1 MRFLIIPFYKAGV
14 ILRLKFHKLALPTRG
29 IALFFVSNRYLF
41 HIVLGAA
48 SVATLMAN
56 VQTYQAQAQ
65 DVGKESLLYILATN
79 SEIEIV
85 QETAREE
92 TLKATYLNEDAI
104 AAIPHI
110 DFDYEETVDQLAG
123 ISIPGTIGAIVAP
136 DLEGGSK
143 ASRTK
148 TETYVV
154 ESGDTIASIAHKFE
168 VNVGTLLWSND
179 LSARQYIKPG
189 DELKVPPVSG
199 VLVTIKKGDTIAKLA
214 KRYNAAE
221 SEIKDFNK
229 IVDETTLAVGT
240 EIMIPGGYPTASE
253 QTLLAVT
260 GKARED
266 ASGAGGVG
274 VGIKKPADVNTEN
287 LAKSQLLW
295 PTSGHIIT
303 QYYGWRH
310 TGVDIDGD
318 FTSPLYAS
326 YDGVVTT
333 AGWNSGG
340 YGLQI
345 LIQHTNGM
353 VTRYAHASKLF
364 VKVGDRVTRGQVI
377 AMMGST
383 GRSTGSHLHFEVYV
397 NGRRVNPLGY
407 IR

>member
-1 MRFLIIPFYKAGV
+1 M
-14 ILRLKFHKLALPTRG
+14 
-29 IALFFVSNRYLF
+29 FFVSNRYLF

-48 SVATLMAN
+48 SIATLMAN
-56 VQTYQAQAQ
+56 FRTYQAQAQ

-92 TLKATYLNEDAI
+92 TPKSTYLNEDAI

-136 DLEGGSK
+136 DVEGKAK

-148 TETYVV
+148 TEIYVV
-154 ESGDTIASIAHKFE
+154 ESGDTIASIARKFD
-168 VNVGTLLWSND
+168 VDVGTLLWSND

-229 IVDETTLAVGT
+229 IVDEKTLAAGT
-240 EIMIPGGYPTASE
+240 EIMIPGGYPTVLE
-253 QTLLAVT
+253 QTLLVVK

-266 ASGAGGVG
+266 ALSAGR

-295 PTSGHIIT
+295 PTPGRVIT
-303 QYYGWRH
+303 QYFSWRH
-310 TGVDIDGD
+310 PGVDIDGD
-318 FTSPLYAS
+318 YTSPLYAA

-333 AGWNSGG
+333 AGWNPGG
-340 YGLQI
+340 YGLQV

-353 VTRYAHASKLF
+353 VTRYAHSAKLF

-407 IR
+407 TR